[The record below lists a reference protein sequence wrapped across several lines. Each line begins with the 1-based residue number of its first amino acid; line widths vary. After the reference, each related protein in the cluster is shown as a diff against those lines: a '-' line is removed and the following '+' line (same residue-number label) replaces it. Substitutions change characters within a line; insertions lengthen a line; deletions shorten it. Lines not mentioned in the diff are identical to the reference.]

1 MDLGEL
7 VPIAGILASAWVVV
21 TYLHYRFRRGSG
33 SASSEGAMTVADAR
47 ENAQLARENEM
58 LKLTIHRLEERM
70 GVLERIATDP
80 AERTAREI
88 EELR

>member
-1 MDLGEL
+1 MDFGDL
-7 VPIAGILASAWVVV
+7 VPIAGIFASAWIVV
-21 TYLHYRFRRGSG
+21 TYLHYRFRRGSSG
-33 SASSEGAMTVADAR
+33 AAIEGAMTVADAR

-58 LKLTIHRLEERM
+58 LKLTIQRLEERM
-70 GVLERIATDP
+70 AVVERIATDP